1 MAEDRMLSDEI
12 LLGLIKKNG
21 GGGGTTNY
29 NSLSNKPQIAGTELQ
44 GNKSLADLGIASAQD
59 VKKEFI
65 GTSYEW
71 EQLSVEQRKEY
82 DTFQFTDDYSDANYI
97 YLPTIYSTEEK
108 QVGVWT
114 DGKPLYQKTWYFD
127 ATSGT
132 VNIDVTSYEIENVAA
147 SNIQVKETKWGT
159 GNLGISSR
167 YDSSADKIS
176 YTISGSGILMIMTG
190 DEKKGP
196 GHITLLYTKTSD
208 TAGSGIWTPSGQI
221 AEHYSTDEE
230 IVGTWIDG
238 STIYKR
244 TTECEIPAN
253 QGQGYT
259 HFVTSVPLDA
269 SVIDSKIVI
278 EDSTNHF
285 CPGGYTPW
293 YAQASVMFAGLD
305 PSGLNVWFGGNHY
318 AGKTMSVTLWY
329 IKATA

>member
-1 MAEDRMLSDEI
+1 MAEDRMLNDEI
-12 LLGLIKKNG
+12 LLGLIKAN
-21 GGGGTTNY
+21 GGGTTNY

-82 DTFQFTDDYSDANYI
+82 DTFQFTDDYNDANYI

-114 DGKPLYQKTWYFD
+114 DGKPLYQKTVVID
-127 ATSGT
+127 NPVSTGT
-132 VNIDVTSYEIENVAA
+132 TTYIAHGIADVETIVDIYGGAYLSSTIIDINSFGSSDYYTLVYASQTDIAYEL
-147 SNIQVKETKWGT
+147 KWG
-159 GNLGISSR
+159 SSTFT
-167 YDSSADKIS
+167 KIRV
-176 YTISGSGILMIMTG
+176 
-190 DEKKGP
+190 
-196 GHITLLYTKTSD
+196 TLKYTKTSD

-238 STIYKR
+238 STIYKC

-269 SVIDSKIVI
+269 SVIDSKIAI

-293 YAQASVMFAGLD
+293 YVQASVMFAGLD

>member
-1 MAEDRMLSDEI
+1 MAEDRMLNDEI
-12 LLGLIKKNG
+12 LLGLIKKN

-44 GNKSLADLGIASAQD
+44 GNKSLADLGIASAED

-82 DTFQFTDDYSDANYI
+82 DTFQFTDDYSDANHI

-114 DGKPLYQKTWYFD
+114 DGKPLYQRTIVKDLTLSSSWQNYYD
-127 ATSGT
+127 LTGIDL
-132 VNIDVTSYEIENVAA
+132 VNVEINKLMRTDEPIPLVF
-147 SNIQVKETKWGT
+147 SNIGVGSWIKRDGYLKFCVQGSQASEDWVLK
-159 GNLGISSR
+159 
-167 YDSSADKIS
+167 SA
-176 YTISGSGILMIMTG
+176 TI
-190 DEKKGP
+190 K
-196 GHITLLYTKTSD
+196 YTKTTD

-285 CPGGYTPW
+285 YPGGYTPW
-293 YAQASVMFAGLD
+293 YAQASAMFAGLD